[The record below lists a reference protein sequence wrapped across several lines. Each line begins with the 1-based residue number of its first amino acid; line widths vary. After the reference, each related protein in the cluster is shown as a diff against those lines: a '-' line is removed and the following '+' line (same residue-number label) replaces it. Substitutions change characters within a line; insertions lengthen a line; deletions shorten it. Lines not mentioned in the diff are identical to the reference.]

1 MGPPI
6 WISGLF
12 FNFVMYLEVV
22 IIRVLIFLANYHQ
35 NFPSHH
41 IIEQQK
47 KLEKNGLFA
56 IKLTHHSQRCQ
67 IVGLT
72 LAAFVQTSIP

>member
-12 FNFVMYLEVV
+12 FNFVMYLKWLSSE
-22 IIRVLIFLANYHQ
+22 FLFSGELSPK
-35 NFPSHH
+35 FPIVQGLATS
-41 IIEQQK
+41 INEK

-56 IKLTHHSQRCQ
+56 IKLNF
-67 IVGLT
+67 IIND
-72 LAAFVQTSIP
+72 AK